1 MMTASTG
8 RRLKILKI
16 YSGLAAIGAVIGL
29 YLALA
34 YAGTDVYQGQ
44 VQRIFYV
51 HLPSYFGAFVAFS
64 ATVVGGV
71 VYLATRRT
79 KWDILAASA
88 VEIGF
93 ALSLINLVLGSIWAR
108 PTWNTWWT
116 GDPRMMTSAIMM
128 LICLAYLLV
137 RLGIEN
143 PKWRRL
149 IASVLGIVLMGAMVV
164 TLFVT
169 RIRADTIHPVV
180 IGSSPQNARGG
191 FSMTDTMTL
200 TLIVNLFVWGFLI
213 TPVLIWWR
221 IRLENIAVRV
231 EAAHRND
238 LMNTG

>member
-8 RRLKILKI
+8 RRLQILKI
-16 YSGLAAIGAVIGL
+16 YTGLAAIGIVIGL

-34 YAGTDVYQGQ
+34 YVGTDVYQGQ
-44 VQRIFYV
+44 VQRLFYI
-51 HLPSYFGAFVAFS
+51 HFPSYFGAFVAFS
-64 ATVVGGV
+64 ATVIGGV
-71 VYLATRRT
+71 VYLATRHAQ
-79 KWDILAASA
+79 WDTLAASA

-93 ALSLINLVLGSIWAR
+93 ALSLVNLVLGSIWAR

-137 RLGIEN
+137 RLGIEDL
-143 PKWRRL
+143 KWRRL
-149 IASVLGIVLMGAMVV
+149 VASVLGIVLMGAMVV

-180 IGSSPQNARGG
+180 IGSSPQNAQGG

-200 TLIVNLFVWGFLI
+200 TLMVNLFVWGFLI

-221 IRLENIAVRV
+221 IRLENIAVQV
-231 EAAHRND
+231 ETAHRND
-238 LMNTG
+238 LNTG